1 MTATAA
7 QIAQL
12 RRMTAEPTEAT
23 YEDEALAGYIEAY
36 PCLDE
41 RGEVPYTWDTS
52 TEPPT
57 QDANAD
63 WVPTYDLAAAAA
75 DIWSEKAAALA
86 AGYDFS
92 TDGGS
97 FHRSQAYEQAQAQA
111 RYWRAR
117 RKPATHTLHMH
128 PEPDT
133 DDSTQSWVL
142 NMPEDD

>member
-1 MTATAA
+1 
-7 QIAQL
+7 
-12 RRMTAEPTEAT
+12 MTAEPTAAT
-23 YEDEALAGYIEAY
+23 YTDTDIKGYIEAY
-36 PCLDE
+36 PCVDE

-52 TEPPT
+52 TDPPT
-57 QDANAD
+57 KDTNAD
-63 WVPTYDLAAAAA
+63 WVATYDLPAAAA

-86 AGYDFS
+86 TGFDFS

-97 FHRSQAYEQAQAQA
+97 YHRSQAYQQAQGQA

-117 RKPATHTLHMH
+117 RKTSTITLAMH

-133 DDSTQSWVL
+133 ESGVSSWVL